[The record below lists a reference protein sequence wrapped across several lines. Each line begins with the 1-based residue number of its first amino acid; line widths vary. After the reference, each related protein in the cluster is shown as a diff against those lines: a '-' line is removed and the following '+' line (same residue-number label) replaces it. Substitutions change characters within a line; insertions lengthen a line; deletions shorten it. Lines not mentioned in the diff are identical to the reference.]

1 MSGKPSLM
9 VQTLDHFDVDYRPN
23 QSGWQGVR
31 CPVEWAHV
39 NADQNPSARL
49 NLTLGLIK
57 CLGCELNGD
66 AYSLVMAVDNVTF
79 LEAKEKLGN
88 PESIQEQDW
97 LI

>member
-1 MSGKPSLM
+1 MTDKIGLM
-9 VQTLDHFDVDYRPN
+9 LDALIHYDVDYNLGRA
-23 QSGWQGVR
+23 GWQGVR

-88 PESIQEQDW
+88 PESIQESDW